1 MAYGHVFEAKI
12 MSTLNATEA
21 RSKLYSLIDET
32 TETHEP
38 ILITGKRG
46 NAVLLAEEDWRAI
59 TESLFLVSIPGM
71 REAIREGLNTKL
83 ADCDT
88 DLDW

>member
-1 MAYGHVFEAKI
+1 

-46 NAVLLAEEDWRAI
+46 NAVLLAEEDWRAV

-71 REAIREGLNTKL
+71 RESIQEGINTKIE
-83 ADCDT
+83 DCGE